1 MSRGGAFDKRS
12 GKQRITENAAG
23 QLTNIAGSRPVGKY
37 MTGARVKL
45 RINKKLVGFA
55 FGISWKIDTEQIEI
69 NTIDDYLPA
78 EIAPTRIRISGTIQ
92 ALHIPGQGISK
103 EQYQSNV
110 LSFLAHQYITIEARD
125 SQTDELLFYTT
136 KAVITSRQEDL
147 QAGQLGKVSL
157 RFIAIGWQDELQPTI
172 PKGINDNEEGAQSAI
187 GSAFDAIKGKL
198 GF

>member
-12 GKQRITENAAG
+12 GGRKIADNAAG

-55 FGISWKIDTEQIEI
+55 FGISWRIDTEQMEI
-69 NTIDDYLPA
+69 NTIDDYLPS
-78 EIAPTRIRISGTIQ
+78 ELAPTRIRISGTIN
-92 ALHIPGQGISK
+92 ALHIPGQSASK

-136 KAVITSRQEDL
+136 KAVIVSRQEDL
-147 QAGQLGKVSL
+147 TAGQLGKVSL
-157 RFIAIGWQDELQPTI
+157 QFMAIGWQDELKPTL
-172 PKGINDNEEGAQSAI
+172 PKGINSEDKGGAQSAI
-187 GSAFDAIKGKL
+187 GSAIDKIKSL
-198 GF
+198 F